1 MSNGIITPE
10 QALAEAKRIIS
21 RAARGDTLEMIETF
35 FKIQTKEGQLVPMK
49 LKPAQKKYWDNR
61 TEADV
66 IVKAAQ
72 MGISTEVITEFTA
85 DAFVIPNLEVLI
97 TAQRDESVKELF
109 QIVQTIQAT
118 LPKELA
124 AKTVKDT
131 EHSITIDHSD
141 IQPGAVSRITTGTI
155 LSKSIGRGR
164 PRHRALFTE
173 VGFYPTEA
181 ITAVAGV
188 IARMPRGFS
197 RIVMESTANGQAGYL
212 YNLWLLA
219 SGMDIPAEELEM
231 MPKVDFAPHFFAW
244 FEAPEY
250 AIKYNPNDPW
260 GGKLEDF
267 DEQEKWLQ
275 DAHNATEDQL
285 RWRRWMIARLGSIDM
300 FNQEF
305 PDTADKAFLP
315 VGSAVF
321 QPSIIDMNATQ
332 VKAPVH
338 KADGWLVWKEPDPLR
353 NYMVIIDQAS
363 GEQRDPNNK
372 PLDYSV
378 INVFDPVTLE
388 QMALLR
394 RRDITTKPLAK
405 AATEI
410 AYLYNNALVCPEANL
425 AKFGFMEWLIEFGVK
440 NIYMH
445 LNPNSKPGAVKAT
458 MGYPMNKATK
468 PALVDNMKNVF
479 EIAGATTIRSEN
491 FIREARNFR
500 YLNKQGL
507 GAMGAPPGGNDDELI
522 TGLIGFAPEVRSQ
535 ANTIRRNRTPN
546 NGLNSSSAATFSGY

>member
-1 MSNGIITPE
+1 MLNGIITPE
-10 QALAEAKRIIS
+10 EALGEAKRII
-21 RAARGDTLEMIETF
+21 AKATRGDTLEMIETF

-49 LKPAQKKYWDNR
+49 LKPAQFKYWQDR
-61 TEADV
+61 SEADI

-109 QIVQTIQAT
+109 QIVSTIQAT
-118 LPKELA
+118 LPAELA
-124 AKTVKDT
+124 AKTTKDT

-181 ITAVAGV
+181 ISAVAGV
-188 IARMPRGFS
+188 IARMPRGYS

-219 SGMDIPAEELEM
+219 SGMDIPAEELEL
-231 MPKVDFAPHFFAW
+231 MPKVDFKPHFFAW

-250 AIKYNPNDPW
+250 RIEFNLADKW
-260 GGKLEDF
+260 GGKLIDF

-275 DAHNATEDQL
+275 DTHNLDEDQL

-321 QPSIIDMNATQ
+321 KPSLIDQNATQ
-332 VKAPVH
+332 VKPPVH
-338 KADGWLVWKEPDPLR
+338 KTDGWLVWKEPDPMR

-388 QMALLR
+388 QMAMMR

-405 AATEI
+405 ASADI
-410 AYLYNNALVCPEANL
+410 ASLYNDALVCPEANL
-425 AKFGFMEWLIEFGVK
+425 AKFGFFEWLMDFGVK

-445 LNPNSKPGAVKAT
+445 LNPNSKPGAMRAT

-479 EIAGATTIRSEN
+479 DIPGATTIRSEN

-500 YLNKQGL
+500 YLSKQGM

-535 ANTIRRNRTPN
+535 ANTIKRRGRLATVSNT
-546 NGLNSSSAATFSGY
+546 SSAPTFRR